1 MDLASLSL
9 LDAMATVINHSKT
22 VTYAK
27 DAGQM
32 IERYP
37 SDEEL
42 AKAMLQV
49 VLLQSHGRLKKALE
63 ASQVL
68 PEGSDV
74 DELAAK
80 LAMALAEK

>member
-1 MDLASLSL
+1 MDLASMTL

-27 DAGQM
+27 EAGQL

-37 SDEEL
+37 SDENL

-49 VLLQSHGRLKKALE
+49 VLLQSHGRLKQALNQSGLFPVSE
-63 ASQVL
+63 
-68 PEGSDV
+68 DI